1 MSEERW
7 ELDVAATAAEHYEAM
22 TTAGHAMLRGKH
34 LATLICQSI
43 FIGFNAPIGAT
54 MLLFIL
60 VHAFGGPKFSDLPIF
75 AMPVAYVCF
84 ALLTFWL
91 SRQAYFMVAQMTTQ
105 TRFGRA
111 QQVTLDAS
119 GITLTTESSRWH
131 SGWADVELLRGAK
144 NVLVVGISGIAI
156 ALPRR
161 AFLGPLDANDALE
174 VMQRWQVAAR

>member
-7 ELDVAATAAEHYEAM
+7 DLDVAAIAAENYEAM
-22 TTAGHAMLRGKH
+22 TTAGRASLRGSH
-34 LATLICQSI
+34 RATLIFQSV

-60 VHAFGGPKFSDLPIF
+60 VQSFGGPKFSNLPVF

-84 ALLTFWL
+84 SLVTFWL
-91 SRQAYFMVAQMTTQ
+91 SRQAYLMVAQMTTQ

-119 GITLTTESSRWH
+119 GITLTTENSRWH
-131 SGWADVELLRGAK
+131 SGWADVERVLGAK
-144 NVLVVGISGIAI
+144 NVLIVGISGIAI
-156 ALPRR
+156 AIPRR

-174 VMQRWQVAAR
+174 VMQRWQAAA